1 MNGFGGFVKL
11 IRLEVITR
19 QKDKRGLLC
28 SALISLDFNQLV
40 MWIGHM
46 REINASEFKA
56 KCLAI
61 LDEVAQTG
69 QPVTILK
76 RGRPIAQL
84 IPPVPRLGR
93 YPQEAL
99 VGTVQI
105 HGDIVAP
112 VLPAEV
118 WDIEGHSE
126 T

>member
-1 MNGFGGFVKL
+1 M
-11 IRLEVITR
+11 
-19 QKDKRGLLC
+19 Q
-28 SALISLDFNQLV
+28 
-40 MWIGHM
+40 
-46 REINASEFKA
+46 EINASEFQA

-61 LDEVAQTG
+61 LDEVARTG

-84 IPPVPRLGR
+84 IPSASAPRLER

-105 HGDIVAP
+105 HGDVVAP
-112 VLPAEV
+112 VLPAET

>member
-1 MNGFGGFVKL
+1 
-11 IRLEVITR
+11 
-19 QKDKRGLLC
+19 
-28 SALISLDFNQLV
+28 
-40 MWIGHM
+40 M

-56 KCLAI
+56 KCLSI

-105 HGDIVAP
+105 HGDIVGP
-112 VLPAEV
+112 VLPAET

>member
-1 MNGFGGFVKL
+1 
-11 IRLEVITR
+11 
-19 QKDKRGLLC
+19 
-28 SALISLDFNQLV
+28 
-40 MWIGHM
+40 M

-61 LDEVAQTG
+61 LDEVARTG

-84 IPPVPRLGR
+84 IPSVARLGQ

-105 HGDIVAP
+105 YGDIVAP
-112 VLPAEV
+112 VLPSET